1 MSTSASNSSTRFRTL
16 ELSRPAAVVGTVVV
30 ALVVNLVLWLI
41 GLAAGGSFEVLDGDK
56 MMAVAPGGVIMLT
69 VVPALVGLTAAAL
82 LSYRWPVMIRV
93 AQVVGPLLALG
104 TIAMTIDADFD
115 AASTVALAA
124 MHVALAGAVF
134 VGLEGLRRKLA
145 TQG

>member
-1 MSTSASNSSTRFRTL
+1 MSTFASNSSTRFRTL
-16 ELSRPAAVVGTVVV
+16 ELSRPVAVIGTVVV

-115 AASTVALAA
+115 AASTVSLAA
-124 MHVALAGAVF
+124 MHVVLAGAVF
-134 VGLEGLRRKLA
+134 AGLEGLRRKLA